1 MVAIQ
6 ICMEGALS
14 KESVKASLRRG
25 VRPSGDLIPWTLA
38 QHFLNDSFAQLS
50 GARVVRIATHPA
62 LHRKGYASEALKQLV
77 SWFEQR
83 SRGEASFEEEQGK
96 PKKSKGVASSGEAD
110 LLSEELA

>member
-50 GARVVRIATHPA
+50 GARIVRIATHPA
-62 LHRKGYASEALKQLV
+62 LHRKGYASEALKQLGA
-77 SWFEQR
+77 WFEQR
-83 SRGEASFEEEQGK
+83 SRAEASFGEAQRATK
-96 PKKSKGVASSGEAD
+96 RSKGGS
-110 LLSEELA
+110 